1 MLGGNKTKLGDTVE
15 LSNKTWLNVRLLEFP
30 LVLMLQTP
38 TQERGEG
45 EKKDKEIENLLCGVK
60 MKFPAIGPQ
69 ED

>member
-15 LSNKTWLNVRLLEFP
+15 LSNKTWLNVRLLAFP

-45 EKKDKEIENLLCGVK
+45 EKKDEEIEILLCGVK